1 MLCEGANVNN
11 KGLSLEPCGTFPRP
25 GAGTGQAGEEGWR
38 CARQPRW
45 QPRPLLTRPERGMWV
60 GGGAG
65 HPNQTHP
72 GHPHTNRPSIRPKTP
87 NHPLSSY
94 SSLPLNCIESNSSSL
109 ASLCEGWNCKLL
121 GKLIRAMMGLQTMST
136 ALAHLF
142 QMASLQCEVR
152 KLNYRLWIPP
162 SVSVET
168 KACVQW
174 SDFSSGNSLTVS
186 IYGIVIVHQFV
197 SRDQV

>member
-45 QPRPLLTRPERGMWV
+45 QPRPLLTRPELGMWV

-94 SSLPLNCIESNSSSL
+94 SSLPLGYIESNSSSCGISPL
-109 ASLCEGWNCKLL
+109 ASLWKGEIANYWRNWLSFFTYWKHFNTLL
-121 GKLIRAMMGLQTMST
+121 DHILSWLIK
-136 ALAHLF
+136 
-142 QMASLQCEVR
+142 R
-152 KLNYRLWIPP
+152 KC
-162 SVSVET
+162 T
-168 KACVQW
+168 
-174 SDFSSGNSLTVS
+174 
-186 IYGIVIVHQFV
+186 
-197 SRDQV
+197 

>member
-1 MLCEGANVNN
+1 MSRCQCQHQGA
-11 KGLSLEPCGTFPRP
+11 FP
-25 GAGTGQAGEEGWR
+25 GALWNFPSTWGRTGQAGEEGWR

-45 QPRPLLTRPERGMWV
+45 QPRPLLTRPELGMWV

-94 SSLPLNCIESNSSSL
+94 SSLPLGYIESNSSSCGISPL
-109 ASLCEGWNCKLL
+109 ASLWKGEIANYRRNWLGQWWGYSQCPLQWQTLNSLYTCFSSNWNC
-121 GKLIRAMMGLQTMST
+121 
-136 ALAHLF
+136 
-142 QMASLQCEVR
+142 
-152 KLNYRLWIPP
+152 
-162 SVSVET
+162 SVGT

-174 SDFSSGNSLTVS
+174 SDFS
-186 IYGIVIVHQFV
+186 
-197 SRDQV
+197 